1 MNEELLSSSDK
12 YLKKSNRT
20 LLLVGIFAFLA
31 FFIGLIVLLSGGEAQ
46 KEDAKVT
53 VEGASDAF
61 TDITGGDADNFSN
74 FDEPSTG
81 VKLNVTPDVM
91 RFDQV
96 VLGTSAEG
104 ALTITPSSG
113 RVSIMEIAFENNPD
127 DGFKLESK
135 CKPNDILTTDL
146 SCTVIVKWEPK
157 TARTIQ
163 SNLAI
168 KWRDETAGAIGK
180 TVLVSV
186 SAMAIDTSLCGV
198 CDEAPGG
205 GTTADQLRQKG
216 RLILGPDGK
225 PIGYADENGVVYGL
239 DGKRIGTLRPD
250 GTVVD
255 DQGYIIGVAEGV
267 RVALGPDGSII
278 GTILPD
284 GRVIDKD
291 GNLIGY
297 ALPDGTIVDLNGN
310 VIGAAMRTGTA
321 VDKNGNPIGRV
332 MPDGRVLDENGNL
345 IGYLNPDGTIVDLN
359 GNIIGS
365 VMPSG
370 AVVDALG
377 RVLGIVMPDGSVVD
391 KDGNVIGRVLP
402 NGFVVDKD
410 GNIIGRVIKEGLAIG
425 PGCRLIGRV
434 STDGSVMSSNKQVG
448 RLTAAMIV
456 VDMGNNP
463 VGGYVQEGAVLGWD
477 GKTIGKIDS
486 DGQPVSFKGDLLGCL
501 LPNAAVVNDS
511 EEMIGALRPYGTVVG
526 TRCGFEGRVMPDG
539 SVVNNGE
546 LKGRILPDKTFLRE
560 DGTIGG
566 AIARSNVGLAP
577 GCANLGFA
585 NIDGQMMTTKGEFVG
600 CLAANGD
607 VLDDKYV
614 VLGRVLDTG
623 TAIGIDGRMIGILD
637 SAGKIV
643 DKNGKVLACMDPDY
657 VAISETKNEPV
668 GMATPQGGVLDRDG
682 RTVGWVM
689 PDASVKNTQGG
700 SVGKTLGDASV
711 VDMTGQKVARVV
723 PFQGL
728 PLKAACEPVGRIIMD
743 GRIVD
748 KDFKRTAY
756 LRLDDSLA
764 DEQDNFIGRLATAQ
778 HGIDSR
784 STYVGAID
792 ETGALINQAGEKV
805 GCLRP
810 DNLFV
815 DSDGKFKAAQMLTGL
830 AVNPQTDLYARGDS
844 IGKALN
850 LKGTDF
856 VGKTLVST
864 YIQNDDKTVTGGI
877 IPAGAAVLDIKTSKP
892 IGRLLPDGNA
902 VNLQSRFLGRLKMPG
917 GDVVDR
923 AGTVVGRVFV
933 GLRQVI
939 GPNGEILGVVLS
951 DGTVIDANGK
961 VIGQADLQGKVVD
974 KDGNVIGE
982 VLPVGMPVLGADG
995 KIIGYVGLN
1004 GEIVDEDGKPVL
1016 GEDGKPLRYRSGGMV
1031 VSADGKVVGFTLN
1044 DGLAIGF
1051 DNKVLGTINAQAVVR
1066 NANGTDLG
1074 TMQVDGT
1081 VVDTM
1086 ATPIGRGLINA
1097 VPVGRQCRGLGAV
1110 NSEGKV
1116 VSASGDELGFVTFD
1130 RAVLDATNTQIGI
1143 VLSPDSV
1150 IDRPCNITGEIGR
1163 DGKFRSA
1170 SGNETGCVDF
1180 DGIVTNKNTKR
1191 IGTVILKG
1199 PVIGFDGKVFGKVV
1213 PNGEVLDADG
1223 NVLGC
1228 FGADGAIYNKSN
1240 TLTGVSDLMKYAVD
1254 AKGKT
1259 VARIVG
1265 GKYGVSRE
1273 NDKLVGMLE
1282 GGRLLDDKGTEIGLP
1297 VPAGRRVIGRDGRIV
1312 GTVLP
1317 KGGVAADNGE
1327 NKGFVTSR
1335 MRALTPDN
1343 KFLGR
1348 VVPVGEECKDKGG
1361 QVVGKVH
1368 FDGTIVDENVEVLG
1382 RIMANGTALSNAGT
1396 YLCSISPM
1404 SVVDDV
1410 WTGKAVYD
1418 ANGNLIGYVDE
1429 DGNVRDA
1436 SGKIIGRVMP
1446 DGTVVDLNGNTIGYV
1461 ALGEPVY
1468 DANGKL
1474 IGFVGADGIVRDA
1487 QGNVIGTLRPDG
1499 TVVDENGNI
1508 IGKTLGTPLYDADG
1522 NLIGFVGKDGV
1533 ARDLNGNVLGVPV
1546 FDENGKLIGFADKD
1560 GKVRDLKG
1568 NVIGTL
1574 RPDGT
1579 VVDENGNIIGK
1590 ALGTPLY
1597 DADGNLIG
1605 FVGKDGV
1612 ARDLKGN
1619 VLGVPVYD
1627 ANGKLIGFADK
1638 DGTVRDLKG
1647 NVIGKVLPDGTV
1659 VDLNGNVI
1667 GKIDSRAMQAK
1678 KNVRIA
1684 VGRDGKFLGIV
1695 GEDGFVRDAN
1705 GNIIGKVLPDGTVV
1719 DLNGNVIGS
1728 VIEGEPLYDENG
1740 NLIGVVKADGT
1751 VVDLNGNVLG
1761 HLNAD
1766 GEIVDKDGNVIG
1778 IWKNGKLTMQGDK
1791 LKPRFA
1797 FDKNGNRIGIVLPD
1811 GTVIDANGNIIGHV
1825 DENGNVIGLD
1835 GEIIGSLTDGG
1846 GKEGKDKDKVSVF
1859 GKFDPDSYRYRGKG
1873 LGAGGGT
1880 GKGERYDPSRIKE
1893 LRAKQMA
1900 YRKMIRPGL
1909 GAGLEEDSE
1918 SALLKKQH
1926 RANNW
1931 SSININKNVSSYRV
1945 KMDNMILADKAIP
1958 AVLTRSI
1965 DSLYSDV
1972 PVSAVVERNV
1982 YSESGRKVI
1991 IPAGSRLIGEQ
2002 GNAGAAEENSIAV
2015 KMQIKWTRLIRPDGA
2030 AFKFEDG
2037 ASGDAQGRAGV
2048 SSYVD
2053 LQLIRKFGTPLL
2065 QSTVSSALLWA
2076 MSSNSKPEVGDNG
2089 EIALSDRQQAAQDA
2103 RSQFSDDMRSM
2114 FDSIFAMTS
2123 KIPARS
2129 FVPSGTR
2136 ITVFAKEDLWLRS
2149 EVEDNEVNPMLGKGL
2164 VNEKMGTE
2172 EDLRLQKQK
2181 MKDKGE
2187 DMGGLTQE
2195 QVNQNTMIA
2204 GGTPNNPQMQQQI
2217 YYNSYGQPVM
2227 PQQGGLTP
2235 QQVPAGYYAAP
2246 PGYYGYAPPPQSQL
2260 LTPPAPQQPK
2270 PQSAPALQES
2280 VKDEDPA
2287 PELF

>member
-31 FFIGLIVLLSGGEAQ
+31 FFIGLIVLLSGGEEQ

-53 VEGASDAF
+53 VEGGSDAF
-61 TDITGGDADNFSN
+61 TDITGGDSDNFSN

-81 VKLNVTPDVM
+81 VKLNVTPDSL

-104 ALTITPSSG
+104 ALTITPSTG
-113 RVSIMEIAFENNPD
+113 RVSIMEIGFENNPE

-146 SCTVIVKWEPK
+146 SCTVVVKWEPK

-321 VDKNGNPIGRV
+321 IDKNGNPIGRV

-463 VGGYVQEGAVLGWD
+463 VGGYVQEGAVLAWD

-501 LPNAAVVNDS
+501 LPNAAVVNDN

-566 AIARSNVGLAP
+566 AIARSSVGLAP

-614 VLGRVLDTG
+614 VLGRVLDAG
-623 TAIGIDGRMIGILD
+623 TAIGVDGRMIGVLD

-657 VAISETKNEPV
+657 VAISETKDEPV

-682 RTVGWVM
+682 RTIGWVM
-689 PDASVKNTQGG
+689 PDASVKNAKGG
-700 SVGKTLGDASV
+700 SIGKTLGDSSV

-728 PLKAACEPVGRIIMD
+728 PLRAACEPVGRIIMD

-756 LRLDDSLA
+756 LKLDDSLA

-784 STYVGAID
+784 STYVGSID

-864 YIQNDDKTVTGGI
+864 YIQNDNKTVTGGI

-951 DGTVIDANGK
+951 DGTVIDANGQ
-961 VIGQADLQGKVVD
+961 VIGQADLEGKVVD
-974 KDGNVIGE
+974 KDGKVIGE
-982 VLPVGMPVLGADG
+982 VLPVGMPVLGPDG

-1016 GEDGKPLRYRSGGMV
+1016 GADGKPLRYRSGGMV
-1031 VSADGKVVGFTLN
+1031 VSADGKVVGFTLK
-1044 DGLAIGF
+1044 DGLAVGF
-1051 DNKVLGTINAQAVVR
+1051 DNKVLGTINAEAVVR
-1066 NANGTDLG
+1066 SPSGTDLG

-1081 VVDTM
+1081 IVDTM
-1086 ATPIGRGLINA
+1086 AKPIGRGLVNA
-1097 VPVGRQCRGLGAV
+1097 IPVGKQCRGLGTL
-1110 NSEGKV
+1110 NSDGKV

-1130 RAVLDATNTQIGI
+1130 RAVLDETNTQIGI
-1143 VLSPDSV
+1143 ALSPDSV
-1150 IDRPCNITGEIGR
+1150 IDKPCNIAGEIGR
-1163 DGKFRSA
+1163 DGKVRNT
-1170 SGNETGCVDF
+1170 SGKEIGCVDF
-1180 DGIVTNKNTKR
+1180 DGTVTDKNTKR

-1213 PNGEVLDADG
+1213 PNGEVLDSDG

-1228 FGADGAIYNKSN
+1228 FGENGAIYDKSN
-1240 TLTGVSDLMKYAVD
+1240 ILSGVSDLMKYAVD
-1254 AKGKT
+1254 SKGKI

-1265 GKYGVSRE
+1265 GKYGISLE
-1273 NDKLVGMLE
+1273 NDKASGMLE
-1282 GGRLLDDKGTEIGLP
+1282 NGKLLDAKGAEIGLP

-1335 MRALTPDN
+1335 MRALTPEN

-1348 VVPVGEECKDKGG
+1348 VVPVGEECKDKDG
-1361 QVVGKVH
+1361 QTIGKVH
-1368 FDGTIVDENVEVLG
+1368 YDGTIVDENVEVLG
-1382 RIMANGTALSNAGT
+1382 RILADGTALSNAGT

-1404 SVVDDV
+1404 SVIDDA
-1410 WTGKAVYD
+1410 WIGKAVYD

-1436 SGKIIGRVMP
+1436 SGNIIGKVLP
-1446 DGTVVDLNGNTIGYV
+1446 DGTVVDLNGNTICYV
-1461 ALGEPVY
+1461 ALGEPVF
-1468 DANGKL
+1468 DENGKL

-1487 QGNVIGTLRPDG
+1487 QGNVIGTLRSDG
-1499 TVVDENGNI
+1499 TVVDENGNV
-1508 IGKTLGTPLYDADG
+1508 IGKTLGTPLYDADR
-1522 NLIGFVGKDGV
+1522 NLIGFVGKDGQ
-1533 ARDLNGNVLGVPV
+1533 ARDLNGNLLGAPV
-1546 FDENGKLIGFADKD
+1546 YDADGKLIGFA
-1560 GKVRDLKG
+1560 
-1568 NVIGTL
+1568 
-1574 RPDGT
+1574 
-1579 VVDENGNIIGK
+1579 
-1590 ALGTPLY
+1590 
-1597 DADGNLIG
+1597 
-1605 FVGKDGV
+1605 GKDGM
-1612 ARDLKGN
+1612 
-1619 VLGVPVYD
+1619 
-1627 ANGKLIGFADK
+1627 
-1638 DGTVRDLKG
+1638 VRDLKG
-1647 NVIGKVLPDGTV
+1647 NVIGKVLSDGTV
-1659 VDLNGNVI
+1659 VDLNGNII
-1667 GKIDSRAMQAK
+1667 GKVDDRATQAK

-1705 GNIIGKVLPDGTVV
+1705 GNIIGRVLPDGTVV

-1740 NLIGVVKADGT
+1740 NLIGIVKPDGT

-1778 IWKNGKLTMQGDK
+1778 IWKNGKLTMKGDK

-1797 FDKNGNRIGIVLPD
+1797 FDKNGKKIGIILPD
-1811 GTVIDANGNIIGHV
+1811 GTVVDANGNIIGHM
-1825 DENGNVIGLD
+1825 DEDGNIIGLD
-1835 GEIIGSLTDGG
+1835 GEIIGTSTPGG
-1846 GKEGKDKDKVSVF
+1846 EKTDKDKVSVF
-1859 GKFDPDSYRYRGKG
+1859 GKFDPDSYRYRGKN

-1900 YRKMIRPGL
+1900 YRQMIRPGL
-1909 GAGLEEDSE
+1909 GASSSEESE
-1918 SALLKKQH
+1918 AALLKKQH
-1926 RANNW
+1926 RARNW
-1931 SSININKNVSSYRV
+1931 SSIDIDKNVSSYRV
-1945 KMDNMILADKAIP
+1945 SMDNMILADKAIP

-2002 GNAGAAEENSIAV
+2002 GGAGSAEENSVAV

-2030 AFKFEDG
+2030 AFSFESG
-2037 ASGDAQGRAGV
+2037 SSGDAQGRAGV

-2076 MSSNSKPEVGDNG
+2076 MSSNSKPEVGDSG

-2149 EVEDNEVNPMLGKGL
+2149 DVEDNEVGTQKWDKL
-2164 VNEKMGTE
+2164 VDEKMGTE
-2172 EDLRLQKQK
+2172 EEKRLEQQRKQ
-2181 MKDKGE
+2181 DNGE
-2187 DMGGLTQE
+2187 IEQGLTPDQT
-2195 QVNQNTMIA
+2195 QQNNL
-2204 GGTPNNPQMQQQI
+2204 GTVPNNPQMQQQM
-2217 YYNSYGQPVM
+2217 YYNNYGQ
-2227 PQQGGLTP
+2227 PQQGGLTSP
-2235 QQVPAGYYAAP
+2235 QAPAGYYAAP
-2246 PGYYGYAPPPQSQL
+2246 PGYYGYVPPPQQPQL
-2260 LTPPAPQQPK
+2260 LTPRSAQQPK
-2270 PQSAPALQES
+2270 PQSAPAVQEQ